1 MSKDNKT
8 KDNKNPAK
16 RTTPDMR
23 LVSDEEYG
31 ETMKRLMDIQIAA
44 DAAAKSVNNLKALIA
59 ETF

>member
-1 MSKDNKT
+1 MA

-16 RTTPDMR
+16 RTTPDMQ
-23 LVSDEEYG
+23 LVSDDEYG

-44 DAAAKSVNNLKALIA
+44 DAAVKSINNLKALIV

>member
-1 MSKDNKT
+1 MA

-16 RTTPDMR
+16 QTTHEVQ
-23 LVSDEEYG
+23 LISDDEYE

-44 DAAAKSVNNLKALIA
+44 DAATKSLNNLKALIA

>member
-1 MSKDNKT
+1 MA

-16 RTTPDMR
+16 QTTHEVQ

-44 DAAAKSVNNLKALIA
+44 DAAAKSINNLKALIA

>member
-1 MSKDNKT
+1 MA

-16 RTTPDMR
+16 RTTPEVQ
-23 LVSDEEYG
+23 LISDEEYG

-44 DAAAKSVNNLKALIA
+44 NAAVESINNLKALIS

>member
-1 MSKDNKT
+1 MA

-16 RTTPDMR
+16 QTTR
-23 LVSDEEYG
+23 EVQLISDEEYG

-44 DAAAKSVNNLKALIA
+44 DAAAKSINNLKALIA